1 MRTDPPEDRC
11 VKHQINEVLQSFRD
25 FVSTHDYQ
33 ETPILTAYVDV
44 DPSNPENQRHNPA
57 WRIELKNET
66 KRLEGEIDSVELK
79 RRDVQQRIASTEEV
93 LLEHLQGSDRS
104 GRGVVFFTDLDDHV
118 TLDLPIAVPTRLYYG
133 IPQIK
138 QMLFALDHYRKYIVV
153 LFAND
158 DIRAVEVFLTRTTDE
173 ILIQT
178 GLKQLQE
185 FGRKANTLAKER
197 RDADYERRYVSEA
210 AGDIDRYFMADPD
223 VDRIIFGGNAKV
235 AHAVLKK
242 LHPAVQKLVV
252 AIEPLEF
259 TTPDQEIG
267 PAIRPVAKRHEEEY
281 DISIVE
287 ALVSASGRGGPAV
300 VDRRGVESAL
310 AIGKVRALVLPYPI
324 DSDEFDV
331 LILQA
336 TAIGADV
343 EFVYGKGAD
352 RLNELGG
359 VGAQLYYA

>member
-1 MRTDPPEDRC
+1 
-11 VKHQINEVLQSFRD
+11 VKHQLNAVLQSFRD
-25 FVSTHDYQ
+25 FVSNHDY
-33 ETPILTAYVDV
+33 EDTPILTAYVDV

-57 WRIELKNET
+57 WRIELKDEAR
-66 KRLEGEIDSVELK
+66 RLEGELDPEKLK
-79 RRDVQQRIASTEEV
+79 RRDIQRQVASTEEV
-93 LLEHLQGSDRS
+93 LLKHLEDGDRS
-104 GRGVVFFTDLDDHV
+104 GRGTVFFSDLDDHV
-118 TLDLPIAVPTRLYYG
+118 VFDLPIPVPTRLYYG
-133 IPQIK
+133 IPQVK
-138 QMLFALDHYRKYIVV
+138 QLLFALDHYRKYIVV

-173 ILIQT
+173 IRIKT

-185 FGRKANTLAKER
+185 FGRKAKTLAKER

-267 PAIRPVAKRHEEEY
+267 PAIRPVAERHEAEY
-281 DISIVE
+281 DLSVVDS
-287 ALVSASGRGGPAV
+287 LVSTSSRGGPAV
-300 VDRRGVESAL
+300 VDRAGVEAAL
-310 AIGKVRALVLPYPI
+310 AIGKVRTLVLPYPI

-336 TAIGADV
+336 TEIGADV

-352 RLNELGG
+352 RLNALGG

>member
-1 MRTDPPEDRC
+1 M
-11 VKHQINEVLQSFRD
+11 H
-25 FVSTHDYQ
+25 
-33 ETPILTAYVDV
+33 
-44 DPSNPENQRHNPA
+44 
-57 WRIELKNET
+57 LKSS
-66 KRLEGEIDSVELK
+66 G
-79 RRDVQQRIASTEEV
+79 
-93 LLEHLQGSDRS
+93 RS
-104 GRGVVFFTDLDDHV
+104 GRGAVFFTDFVDHA
-118 TLDLPIAVPTRLYYG
+118 TIDLPIAVPTRLYYG
-133 IPQIK
+133 IPQVK

-173 ILIQT
+173 ILIKT

-185 FGRKANTLAKER
+185 FGRKAKSLAKER
-197 RDADYERRYVSEA
+197 RDADYGRRYVSEA

-259 TTPDQEIG
+259 TTPEQEIG
-267 PAIRPVAKRHEEEY
+267 AAIRPVAEQHEEEY
-281 DISIVE
+281 DLSVVE
-287 ALVSASGRGGPAV
+287 ALVSTAGRKGPAV
-300 VDRRGVESAL
+300 VDRDGVESAL
-310 AIGKVRALVLPYPI
+310 AIGKVRTLVLPYPI

-336 TAIGADV
+336 TAIDADV

-352 RLNELGG
+352 RLNGLGG
-359 VGAQLYYA
+359 VGAQMYYA